1 MKKEEIIEV
10 VSANPK
16 IKEGLT
22 SQMVE
27 KYIEFAFNQILFDTF
42 KMAPSNMDIYRKTY
56 KNIDVL
62 KDVDTNIYYSMLPA
76 PVAILPERSNGVRV
90 QSMQGVN
97 TDFVPVEEDSM
108 DVFDGLEVGQVDKT
122 MGYIV
127 RNDRVEYY
135 NFDSSIT
142 SVKLKMV
149 VPFSSYGYE
158 EDINI
163 PMGKDEQFIQL
174 VITFL
179 LNQNWVKDLSNDG
192 NPKTT

>member
-22 SQMVE
+22 PQMVE

-42 KMAPSNMDIYRKTY
+42 RMAPSNMDIYRKTY
-56 KNIDVL
+56 KNIDVV
-62 KDVDTNIYYSMLPA
+62 KDSDTNVYYSMLPA
-76 PVAILPERSNGVRV
+76 PVAILPERSNGVRI
-90 QSMQGVN
+90 QSMQGVG

-127 RNDRVEYY
+127 RTDRVEYY
-135 NFDSSIT
+135 NFDSTIS
-142 SVKLKMV
+142 SVRLRMV
-149 VPFSSYGYE
+149 VPFSAYDY
-158 EDINI
+158 DDNINI

-174 VITFL
+174 VISFL
-179 LNQNWVKDLSNDG
+179 LNQNWIKDLSNDG

>member
-22 SQMVE
+22 PQMVE
-27 KYIEFAFNQILFDTF
+27 KYVEFAFNQILFDTF

-56 KNIDVL
+56 KNIAIE
-62 KDVDTNIYYSMLPA
+62 KDEDTNTYYSMLPA

-90 QSMQGVN
+90 QSMQGIN

-127 RNDRVEYY
+127 RSDRVEYY
-135 NFDSSIT
+135 NFDSSIS

-149 VPFSSYGYE
+149 VPFSSYDYE

-179 LNQNWVKDLSNDG
+179 LNQNWIKDLSNDG